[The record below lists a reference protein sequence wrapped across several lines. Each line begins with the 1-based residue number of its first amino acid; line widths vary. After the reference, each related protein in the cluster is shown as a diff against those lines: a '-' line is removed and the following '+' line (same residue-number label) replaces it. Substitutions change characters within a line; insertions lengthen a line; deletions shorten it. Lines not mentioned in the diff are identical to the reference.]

1 MQLTEQK
8 LKQLIME
15 VISEGWRDTSWSL
28 EDGKKVTIG
37 EISDYLGDE
46 TIDVDPV
53 EVKNQVLKS
62 RGKDRL
68 PVGPGITSQER
79 VDAADLS
86 FPIIAA
92 MKDGKYTQVLDGN
105 HRLQKAVDHDKPLK
119 AKVLDLDDPETP
131 EKYKELFG

>member
-1 MQLTEQK
+1 MKLTEAK
-8 LKQLIME
+8 LKQLINE
-15 VISEGWRDTSWSL
+15 VLNEGWEDTYW
-28 EDGKKVTIG
+28 ETEGGERVTIG
-37 EISDYLGDE
+37 EISDYLGNE
-46 TIDVDPV
+46 TVPVDPV
-53 EVKNQVLKS
+53 KVKDQVLQS

-92 MKDGKYTQVLDGN
+92 MKGGKYIFVLDGN

-119 AKVLDLDDPETP
+119 AKILNLDDPEIP